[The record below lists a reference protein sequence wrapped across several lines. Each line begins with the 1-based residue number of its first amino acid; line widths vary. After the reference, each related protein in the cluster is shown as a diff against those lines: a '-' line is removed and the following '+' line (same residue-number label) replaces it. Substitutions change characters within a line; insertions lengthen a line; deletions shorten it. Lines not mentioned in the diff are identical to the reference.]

1 MVLNDFKVKAVE
13 CLINNFNA
21 ENERNDCTININGVS
36 LLHINSVEIDE
47 DFVVVYRHIDS
58 YNYNRVLVACMSI
71 DDINTMWYLDD
82 CSNIVS
88 LNNIEF

>member
-1 MVLNDFKVKAVE
+1 MVLNDYKVKAVE

-21 ENERNDCTININGVS
+21 ENECSDCTININGAS
-36 LLHINSVEIDE
+36 LLHISRVEIDE
-47 DFVVVYRHIDS
+47 DFVAVYRYIND
-58 YNYNRVLVACMSI
+58 NRILVVCMSI

>member
-21 ENERNDCTININGVS
+21 ENECNDCTININGVS
-36 LLHINSVEIDE
+36 LLHISSIAIDE
-47 DFVVVYRHIDS
+47 DFVAVYRYIND
-58 YNYNRVLVACMSI
+58 NRILVVCMSI

-82 CSNIVS
+82 CNNIVS

>member
-21 ENERNDCTININGVS
+21 ENECNDCTININGVS
-36 LLHINSVEIDE
+36 LLHISRVEIDE
-47 DFVVVYRHIDS
+47 DFVAVYRYIND
-58 YNYNRVLVACMSI
+58 NRILVFCMSI

-82 CSNIVS
+82 CNNIVS

>member
-21 ENERNDCTININGVS
+21 ENECNDCTININGVS

-47 DFVVVYRHIDS
+47 DFVVVYRYI
-58 YNYNRVLVACMSI
+58 NVFRVMVVCMSI
-71 DDINTMWYLDD
+71 DDISTMWYLDD
-82 CSNIVS
+82 CDNIVS
-88 LNNIEF
+88 LHNIEF

>member
-1 MVLNDFKVKAVE
+1 MVLEDFKVKAVE

-21 ENERNDCTININGVS
+21 ENECNDCTININGVS
-36 LLHINSVEIDE
+36 LLHISSVEIDE
-47 DFVVVYRHIDS
+47 DFVVVYRCINS

>member
-21 ENERNDCTININGVS
+21 KNECIDCTININGVS
-36 LLHINSVEIDE
+36 LLHISRVEIDE
-47 DFVVVYRHIDS
+47 DFVAAYRYINDNRILVV
-58 YNYNRVLVACMSI
+58 CMSI

-82 CSNIVS
+82 CDNIVS

>member
-21 ENERNDCTININGVS
+21 ENECNECTININGVS
-36 LLHINSVEIDE
+36 LLHISRVEIDE
-47 DFVVVYRHIDS
+47 DFVVAYRYIND
-58 YNYNRVLVACMSI
+58 NRVMVVCMHI
-71 DDINTMWYLDD
+71 DDITTMWYLDD

-88 LNNIEF
+88 LYNIEF

>member
-21 ENERNDCTININGVS
+21 ENECNDCTININGVS
-36 LLHINSVEIDE
+36 LLHINSIAIDE
-47 DFVVVYRHIDS
+47 DFVAVYRYIND
-58 YNYNRVLVACMSI
+58 NRILVVCMSI
-71 DDINTMWYLDD
+71 DDIKTMWYLDD
-82 CSNIVS
+82 CNNIVS

>member
-21 ENERNDCTININGVS
+21 ENECNDCTININGVS

-47 DFVVVYRHIDS
+47 DFVVVYRRIDS

>member
-1 MVLNDFKVKAVE
+1 MVLNDFKVSAVE

-21 ENERNDCTININGVS
+21 ENECNDYIININGVS
-36 LLHINSVEIDE
+36 LLHISRVEIDE
-47 DFVVVYRHIDS
+47 DFVAVYRYIND
-58 YNYNRVLVACMSI
+58 NRILVVCMSI

-82 CSNIVS
+82 CNNIVS

>member
-21 ENERNDCTININGVS
+21 ENECNDCTININGVS

-47 DFVVVYRHIDS
+47 DFVVVYRYIND
-58 YNYNRVLVACMSI
+58 NRVMVVCMGI
-71 DDINTMWYLDD
+71 KDIKTMWYLDD
-82 CSNIVS
+82 CDNIVS
-88 LNNIEF
+88 LYNIEF

>member
-21 ENERNDCTININGVS
+21 ENECNDCTININGVS
-36 LLHINSVEIDE
+36 LLHISRVKIDE
-47 DFVVVYRHIDS
+47 DFVAVYRYINDKKI
-58 YNYNRVLVACMSI
+58 LVVCMSI

-82 CSNIVS
+82 CNNIVS
-88 LNNIEF
+88 LYNIEF

>member
-21 ENERNDCTININGVS
+21 ENECNDCTININGVS

-47 DFVVVYRHIDS
+47 DFVAVYRYIND
-58 YNYNRVLVACMSI
+58 NRILVVCMSI
-71 DDINTMWYLDD
+71 DDIKTMWYLDD
-82 CSNIVS
+82 MYNTVS

>member
-1 MVLNDFKVKAVE
+1 MVLKDFKVKAVE

-21 ENERNDCTININGVS
+21 ENECNDCTININGVS
-36 LLHINSVEIDE
+36 LLHISSVEIDE

>member
-21 ENERNDCTININGVS
+21 ENECNDCTITINGVS

-47 DFVVVYRHIDS
+47 DYVVLYRYIND
-58 YNYNRVLVACMSI
+58 NRFMVACMSI

-88 LNNIEF
+88 LHNIEF

>member
-13 CLINNFNA
+13 CLINMFNA
-21 ENERNDCTININGVS
+21 ENECNHCTININGVS
-36 LLHINSVEIDE
+36 LLHISSIEIDE
-47 DFVVVYRHIDS
+47 DFIAVYRYIND
-58 YNYNRVLVACMSI
+58 YRFLVDYVSV
-71 DDINTMWYLDD
+71 DDITTMWYLDD

>member
-21 ENERNDCTININGVS
+21 ENECNDCTININGTS

-47 DFVVVYRHIDS
+47 DFVAVYRYIND
-58 YNYNRVLVACMSI
+58 NRILVVCMSI

-82 CSNIVS
+82 CNNIVS